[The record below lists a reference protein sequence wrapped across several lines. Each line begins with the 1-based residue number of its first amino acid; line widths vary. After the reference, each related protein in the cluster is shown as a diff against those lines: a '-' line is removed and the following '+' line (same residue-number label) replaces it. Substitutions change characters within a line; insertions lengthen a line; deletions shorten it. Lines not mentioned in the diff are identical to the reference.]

1 MSAFDKDKLKLAA
14 LEYAEKNKIV
24 NQKTIN
30 AFIDGFKLRDSHS
43 SDNVLSY
50 LISVFK
56 DNHDSAKDDAGY
68 GDLRGESYNNRIQ
81 QGFEAL
87 EISNQ
92 LTEIYSKIKS
102 FNLKYEHKY

>member
-1 MSAFDKDKLKLAA
+1 MSAFDKDKVKLAA

-92 LTEIYSKIKS
+92 LTEIYSKIKQ
-102 FNLKYEHKY
+102 FNLKYKHKY

>member
-1 MSAFDKDKLKLAA
+1 MSVFDKDKVKLAA

-30 AFIDGFKLRDSHS
+30 AFIDGFKFRNSHD
-43 SDNVLSY
+43 SDNVLLY
-50 LISVFK
+50 LIKVFR

-81 QGFEAL
+81 EGYEAL

-92 LTEIYSKIKS
+92 LIEIRNKIKS
-102 FNLKYEHKY
+102 FNLKNGHKY